1 MASCLFA
8 SPTSRLSSAQ
18 RGAECRLPVFHT
30 ETQRNYQGNS
40 LGVTLQR
47 SFHCA
52 CRLSRCRC
60 VGFIFS
66 PWSLTGV
73 RTWGYPDLPPSYN
86 VKSIEHLPVRTATRS
101 PLTVWKINTS
111 YAIAALMIG
120 QTKLVIPLISCSN
133 KFQYGILHHYSIA
146 KLVIASWLSPFITRL
161 LTVFSLPRSDC
172 FNNHQIGYVKLK

>member
-52 CRLSRCRC
+52 YRLSRCGC
-60 VGFIFS
+60 VGFIFL
-66 PWSLTGV
+66 PQPLTGV
-73 RTWGYPDLPPSYN
+73 STGVPRLAAFLQREIYRALTGKDCNPQPANCLKDQYVLRHCCVDD
-86 VKSIEHLPVRTATRS
+86 RS
-101 PLTVWKINTS
+101 GKIGSFRKRSCFNK
-111 YAIAALMIG
+111 IQHGNNLI
-120 QTKLVIPLISCSN
+120 IPL
-133 KFQYGILHHYSIA
+133 L
-146 KLVIASWLSPFITRL
+146 TL
-161 LTVFSLPRSDC
+161 L
-172 FNNHQIGYVKLK
+172 

>member
-101 PLTVWKINTS
+101 PLTAWKINTS

-120 QTKLVIPLISCSN
+120 R
-133 KFQYGILHHYSIA
+133 A
-146 KLVIASWLSPFITRL
+146 KLGHSGKVLVLTRFN
-161 LTVFSLPRSDC
+161 TETTSLFHC
-172 FNNHQIGYVKLK
+172 